1 MRKSLGGWYGGEE
14 AVIATVEISFSFS
27 QGVKMS
33 DTIKQLLEEYG
44 IKDEPKIRE
53 ELGHGAYAVVKK
65 VRSIQTMYYSQEL
78 L

>member
-1 MRKSLGGWYGGEE
+1 
-14 AVIATVEISFSFS
+14 
-27 QGVKMS
+27 MS

-65 VRSIQTMYYSQEL
+65 VRSIQIMYYSQ
-78 L
+78 